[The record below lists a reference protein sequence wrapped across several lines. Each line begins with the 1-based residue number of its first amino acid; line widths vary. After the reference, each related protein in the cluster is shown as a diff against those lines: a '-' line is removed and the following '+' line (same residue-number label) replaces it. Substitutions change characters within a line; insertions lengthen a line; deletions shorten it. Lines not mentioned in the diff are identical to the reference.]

1 MSLLKY
7 KSSSCVL
14 PHHNGTNW
22 ISWLRSYRLC
32 GKLHNFNAR
41 SISSIRNHNCQLQL
55 PVRSLRGSGRCCGVI
70 KQRKLSVLH
79 PPATRREFSTATHNR
94 EAQAN
99 QKLIEEFDY
108 RLQRRDKEEAQ
119 PTDEGGL
126 FGVSGLVSP
135 AAWLN
140 HTRKVKAKVGQHIDQ
155 LNLLTK
161 QNKR

>member
-1 MSLLKY
+1 M
-7 KSSSCVL
+7 
-14 PHHNGTNW
+14 
-22 ISWLRSYRLC
+22 C
-32 GKLHNFNAR
+32 GKLPNFHAR
-41 SISSIRNHNCQLQL
+41 SISSIRNCKLQL
-55 PVRSLRGSGRCCGVI
+55 PARSLRGFGSCGVI
-70 KQRKLSVLH
+70 KQRKLSVLR
-79 PPATRREFSTATHNR
+79 PPAARREFSTAHSR

-108 RLQRRDKEEAQ
+108 RLQRRDREEAQ

-135 AAWLN
+135 ASWLN

-155 LNLLTK
+155 LSLFTT